1 MASSD
6 YKRYLRCRHW
16 QELRQKALNR
26 ANGRCEMCGYEPW
39 KPGTLQVHH
48 RTYER
53 IGKEGLDD
61 LIVVCP
67 RCHMKIHGIHGKRK
81 KVTSEKRIIE
91 REVF

>member
-1 MASSD
+1 MD
-6 YKRYLRCRHW
+6 NTYKRYLRSVHW
-16 QELRQKALNR
+16 QNLRQQALSR
-26 ANGRCEMCGYEPW
+26 ANGRCEMCGYKPW

-81 KVTSEKRIIE
+81 KRAHPE
-91 REVF
+91 R